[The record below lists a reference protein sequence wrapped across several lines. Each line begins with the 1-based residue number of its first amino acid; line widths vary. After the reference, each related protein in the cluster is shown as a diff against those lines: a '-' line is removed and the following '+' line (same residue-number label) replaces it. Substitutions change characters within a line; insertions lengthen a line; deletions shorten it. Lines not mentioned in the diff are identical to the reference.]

1 MGNIE
6 PENIFNKGGFTLD
19 LNINMQFEIKSG
31 FMPNLS
37 SSETLTILEVNP
49 NSVVIQMNN
58 STGRGVF
65 PSENLQYWIRK
76 GLLIRMDDQHKKTS

>member
-1 MGNIE
+1 MKLS
-6 PENIFNKGGFTLD
+6 KGGVQLD
-19 LNINMQFEIKSG
+19 LDINMQFEIKNG

-49 NSVVIQMNN
+49 NSVVIQMNK

-65 PSENLQYWIRK
+65 PSENLQYWIKK
-76 GLLIRMDDQHKKTS
+76 GLLIKMDDHHKKTS